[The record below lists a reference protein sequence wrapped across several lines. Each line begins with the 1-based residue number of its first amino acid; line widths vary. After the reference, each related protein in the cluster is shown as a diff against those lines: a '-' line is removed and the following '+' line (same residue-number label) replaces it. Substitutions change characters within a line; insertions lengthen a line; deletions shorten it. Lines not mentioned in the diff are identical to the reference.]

1 MLNLQPASFDHKRN
15 RGPLTPRSRSRSLP
29 QPPRSCGPA
38 ATTHRPACRGAAGP
52 LPRGPPLRKARPLS
66 PARGGSFRPT
76 HNTLRA
82 QNPHKKKLRKPQN
95 EPPTRKPYPVSEKLD
110 KFLAFLSIRDNQG
123 AKRRGQNPLYS
134 PSFHIMPG
142 QTPEDT
148 KGPNRWFRSKRP
160 KPTRWTNPWLFCPV
174 FEKERRVAKLSQ
186 PSDAA
191 LGPAALASSPPAPA
205 SNLARSGSPTFR
217 APLACNPVMPRS
229 VPQRSRAARHT
240 RTRHCHPT
248 ARRAPANPLQ

>member
-29 QPPRSCGPA
+29 QPPRSCGSA
-38 ATTHRPACRGAAGP
+38 ATTHRPACRGAAGL

-123 AKRRGQNPLYS
+123 AKRRGQNP
-134 PSFHIMPG
+134 
-142 QTPEDT
+142 
-148 KGPNRWFRSKRP
+148 
-160 KPTRWTNPWLFCPV
+160 
-174 FEKERRVAKLSQ
+174 RRLQYEMQIAELT
-186 PSDAA
+186 ATFA
-191 LGPAALASSPPAPA
+191 IAPA
-205 SNLARSGSPTFR
+205 KCGLSFAFSSATAPPWHAGTEDPAESGHARAEGGR
-217 APLACNPVMPRS
+217 AL
-229 VPQRSRAARHT
+229 
-240 RTRHCHPT
+240 
-248 ARRAPANPLQ
+248 LQS